1 MEEHKN
7 EREDLAM
14 SRMKEAALNKTID
27 WDINDLDIV
36 LKHLKKDKST
46 DALGYINEIFKPEV
60 IGSDLK
66 LAILKLMN
74 KIKNEQIF
82 PKCLEL
88 CNITSIFKKKGSKSD
103 FNNYRGVFRALI
115 FRTILERLIYND
127 EYPNIDMNLTDAN
140 VGARKKRNIRDN
152 LFVIYAVMNSVISGS
167 EDPLDI
173 CPYDIEKCFDALWTH
188 ECINDLYEAG
198 LTNDKLPLL
207 FKMNMNAQVAIKTSQ
222 GITERTDIKNIIMQ
236 GSVWG
241 SLSCTSSMDKLPQRA
256 YTNEALQYKYK
267 GEVVVPP
274 LGMVDDIITIQKCG
288 TASVTINSEVNA
300 FVEQKK
306 LTLSTKK
313 CTRIH
318 VGKKCNE
325 CEVLYVHQEV
335 MVDSD
340 EVKYLGDILHKNG
353 KIKATVAKRI
363 NQGYA
368 RVGQIFALLKDLP
381 LGNLRIRVGLELR
394 QAWLINGI
402 LYNSEVWHG
411 LRDIDIANFVA
422 IDKYLLR
429 GIINS
434 HAKVPIEHLYL
445 EMGVLPLAY
454 VISARRLIY
463 LQTILKRPE
472 SDPIMRAYIGQKE
485 N

>member
-1 MEEHKN
+1 
-7 EREDLAM
+7 
-14 SRMKEAALNKTID
+14 
-27 WDINDLDIV
+27 
-36 LKHLKKDKST
+36 
-46 DALGYINEIFKPEV
+46 
-60 IGSDLK
+60 
-66 LAILKLMN
+66 
-74 KIKNEQIF
+74 
-82 PKCLEL
+82 
-88 CNITSIFKKKGSKSD
+88 
-103 FNNYRGVFRALI
+103 
-115 FRTILERLIYND
+115 
-127 EYPNIDMNLTDAN
+127 
-140 VGARKKRNIRDN
+140 
-152 LFVIYAVMNSVISGS
+152 
-167 EDPLDI
+167 
-173 CPYDIEKCFDALWTH
+173 
-188 ECINDLYEAG
+188 
-198 LTNDKLPLL
+198 
-207 FKMNMNAQVAIKTSQ
+207 
-222 GITERTDIKNIIMQ
+222 MQ

-241 SLSCTSSMDKLPQRA
+241 SLLCTSSMDKLPQRA

-306 LTLSTKK
+306 MTLSTKK

-325 CEVLYVHQEV
+325 CEKLYVHQEV

-353 KIKATVAKRI
+353 KIKATVARRI

-368 RVGQIFALLKDLP
+368 RVGQIFSLLKDLP
-381 LGNLRIRVGLELR
+381 LGNLRTRVGLELR

-445 EMGVLPLAY
+445 EMGVLPLSY

-472 SDPIMRAYIGQKE
+472 SDLIRRVYICQKE
-485 N
+485 NQLPGDWCQSVTNDFQKIGFYMNDHEVERMSEYEYKTHIKKHIRKAAFEELEEIRSSHSKVSQNKYSGLNRPQEYLRDRSITSKQSSLLFSLRSKTIRGIKENWSFMGQENTLCPLCERHQDSQSHVLNCPVMIRIKPKMNNHVRYEHINGSLEEQIQLVQEYEKYLELRDILLENNDEYQIGLPGPQPGPVLPKAAAGGSSISY